1 MIDQFG
7 RTGFLL
13 LFALA
18 FPLLPL
24 MMSVMLGMLRIRP
37 NRPDPIKEATY
48 ECGVETEGDAWG
60 QFNVRYYVYA
70 LIFVIFDV
78 EVVFLYPWAVA
89 FPHLGTSAFVAGA
102 IFLVILIVGFA
113 YDWARKAL
121 EWR

>member
-48 ECGVETEGDAWG
+48 ECGVETEGDACG

-70 LIFVIFDV
+70 MIFVIFDV
-78 EVVFLYPWAVA
+78 EVVFLYPLAVA

>member
-18 FPLLPL
+18 FPLLPI

-70 LIFVIFDV
+70 LIFVIFEV

-89 FPHLGTSAFVAGA
+89 CPALGTSAFFAGA

-121 EWR
+121 EGR

>member
-1 MIDQFG
+1 
-7 RTGFLL
+7 
-13 LFALA
+13 
-18 FPLLPL
+18 